1 MTICVDMGATEIKV
15 APIKEK
21 ENDILVGEVQRFPTN
36 ASLGKEGIVNA
47 LRSAISHFYGEDVEG
62 VAIASA
68 GDIDTA
74 SSVITYATE
83 NLPGMIGFDF
93 AEFCIQEFNLHAKA
107 INDAHAALLGEMVYG
122 VGKAHL
128 DKRVVMLTLG
138 SGVGGGY
145 FAGGDIVANEENDY
159 GRFGHICLE
168 TDGRLCTCGKRGCV
182 EMYLSGR
189 AIHRD
194 ADKMG
199 IDGPDIFDKYSQGEA
214 KNVEFVEAFRNNLK
228 ITLDKVMSVSP
239 FDVCIMG
246 GGVADWM
253 GEHFGSITKDLGY
266 SIIRASLGNSAGI
279 YGAYAQYN
287 KERKIK

>member
-1 MTICVDMGATEIKV
+1 MTICIDMGATEIKV
-15 APIKEK
+15 APITKK
-21 ENDILVGEVQRFPTN
+21 ENGLVVGETQRFPTN
-36 ASLGKEGIVNA
+36 ASLGKEGIVDA
-47 LRSAISHFYGEDVEG
+47 LHGAISSLMGEDVDG

-68 GDIDTA
+68 GDIDTNT
-74 SSVITYATE
+74 SIITYATE

-93 AEFCIQEFNLHAKA
+93 ARFCKEKFALSAKA

-122 VGKAHL
+122 AGRDHRE
-128 DKRVVMLTLG
+128 KRAVMLTLG

-145 FAGGDIVANEENDY
+145 YVNGEIVANKENDY

-168 TDGRLCTCGKRGCV
+168 EGGRQCTCGRNGCN

-194 ADKMG
+194 AAEMG
-199 IDGPDIFDKYSQGEA
+199 IDGPDIFDKYALGEE
-214 KNVEFVEAFRNNLK
+214 KNVEFVERFRQNLK
-228 ITLDKVMSVSP
+228 ITLDKVMAVSP
-239 FDVCIMG
+239 FDVCIIG

-253 GEHFGSITKDLGY
+253 GEHFYTIMQDLGY

-279 YGAYAQYN
+279 YGAYAHYS
-287 KERKIK
+287 KR